1 MKIMVR
7 KSPEMG
13 LSVYV
18 PKKDLEEPIVE
29 FEHERLFGGWIRIA
43 NGWVLDLPEVE
54 EGVALPC
61 TVNAKKRANGDGD
74 ED

>member
-1 MKIMVR
+1 MKIMMR
-7 KSPEMG
+7 RSPEMG

-18 PKKDLEEPIVE
+18 PKKDLEEPVVAY
-29 FEHERLFGGWIRIA
+29 EHESLFGGWIQMA

-54 EGVALPC
+54 DGVTLPC
-61 TVNAKKRANGDGD
+61 TVNARKRSAD

>member
-1 MKIMVR
+1 MKVMVR

-13 LSVYV
+13 LSIYV

-29 FEHERLFGGWIRIA
+29 FEHEKLFGGWIRVA
-43 NGWVLDLPEVE
+43 NGWVLDLPEVA
-54 EGVALPC
+54 EGTALPC
-61 TVNAKKRANGDGD
+61 TVNAKKRAGEEE